1 MSVVRDFEKLL
12 ANFFS
17 LYHPRQSKKVEAIA
31 QEFKG
36 QEVAVLK
43 SLCDR
48 YKKAYKVIPGLVEAL
63 EVYTPPPAPIIEPV
77 TQIEESEEEVV
88 EVEERKEEFASDEE
102 TDEIEQEV
110 AAAEE
115 EKEKEK

>member
-12 ANFFS
+12 TNFFS

-63 EVYTPPPAPIIEPV
+63 EVYTPPPSPIIEPV
-77 TQIEESEEEVV
+77 TQIEESEEEPI
-88 EVEERKEEFASDEE
+88 EIDESKDAFDSE
-102 TDEIEQEV
+102 DKI
-110 AAAEE
+110 EE
-115 EKEKEK
+115 ELYE